1 MSEKKVKPK
10 MQRQKTTFP
19 RFTHKRKN
27 TYGMGMDEVEFSLWV
42 RDVERRIEALEK
54 VVKKNE

>member
-10 MQRQKTTFP
+10 IQRQKTTFP

-27 TYGMGMDEVEFSLWV
+27 VYGMGMDEVEFSLWV

-54 VVKKNE
+54 AR